1 MDYEK
6 KAALVTGANS
16 GIGEAIAHRLASLG
30 CMVYIN
36 GRRESENQRVVD
48 AINTLY
54 PGRANALTGDVADEA
69 SCLSM
74 IEQIA
79 SEQSHLDILVNNA
92 GVFGSRDRIVD
103 SGSENFEQV
112 LKTNLYGCYWLSR
125 EAFRLMEK
133 QPTAED
139 TQLRGAIINIASI
152 LGVEA
157 WANAGTYAA
166 SKHGVMGLTR
176 AMANEG
182 ERVAIRVGAICP
194 AMVAT
199 PMTGKEGADFIQPT
213 DIAATVTH
221 LLELSPAAWPTE
233 IVIPRRGSD

>member
-1 MDYEK
+1 MKYTDK
-6 KAALVTGANS
+6 IALVTGANS

-30 CMVYIN
+30 CKVYVN

-48 AINTLY
+48 AINARY
-54 PGRANALTGDVADEA
+54 PARAIALTGDVAGEA
-69 SCLSM
+69 TCLSM
-74 IEQIA
+74 IKQLA
-79 SEQSHLDILVNNA
+79 SEQDRLDILVNNA

-103 SGSENFEQV
+103 SSSENFEKV
-112 LKTNLYGCYWLSR
+112 LKTNLFSCYWLSR
-125 EAFRLMEK
+125 AAFRWMEK
-133 QPTAED
+133 QSPSED

-166 SKHGVMGLTR
+166 SKHGMMGLTR
-176 AMANEG
+176 AMADEG
-182 ERVAIRVGAICP
+182 ESAGIRVSAVCP

-199 PMTGKEGADFIQPT
+199 PMTGMEGTDYIQPE

-233 IVIPRRGSD
+233 FVIPRRGSD